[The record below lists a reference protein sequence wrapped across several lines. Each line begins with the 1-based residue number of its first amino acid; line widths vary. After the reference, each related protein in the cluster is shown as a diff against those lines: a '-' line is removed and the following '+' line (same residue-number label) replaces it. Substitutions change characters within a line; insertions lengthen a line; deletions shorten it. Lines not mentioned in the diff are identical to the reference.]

1 MMRTNLAYSEYT
13 KNNISIESSERLIEM
28 LYEGILRF
36 NYQAK
41 KAIKNKNLEKKSYW
55 INRSVDIFIE
65 LINSLNFDGGN
76 VAIYLNDLY
85 SYQIQLLS
93 NANLKNSIEELET
106 VNKVIKGLLEAWR
119 EINEHKSSLD

>member
-1 MMRTNLAYSEYT
+1 MISNLAYNEYT
-13 KNNISIESSERLIEM
+13 QNNISIESKERLIEM

-41 KAIKNKNLEKKSYW
+41 KAIMKKNHEKKSYW

-65 LINSLNFDGGN
+65 LINSLDLVQGN
-76 VAIYLNDLY
+76 VGEYLNGLY
-85 SYQIQLLS
+85 LYQIKLLTS
-93 NANLKNSIEELET
+93 ANIENDIEKIET

-119 EINEHKSSLD
+119 ELNVNS